1 MNGNYSPEHQNIEY
15 KSSWRDEYL
24 KWVNIHKDYTD
35 TSIQLSIY
43 NEHLQIWNPGT
54 LPKDLSIAMLQLKHP
69 SRPRNKNIAEV
80 FFKAGYIEA
89 WGRGI
94 TKMIQSCKL
103 AHFPEPIISETAGGI
118 QVVFKKSEINL
129 KVDLKTNLKNGR
141 NLLTLMQQHPQI
153 TIPELSVALGKSRS
167 SIKIYI
173 QHLKQEGKIER
184 VGAKKVV
191 CGRYWIK
198 KLTEKWRK

>member
-24 KWVNIHKDYTD
+24 KWV
-35 TSIQLSIY
+35 S
-43 NEHLQIWNPGT
+43 GF
-54 LPKDLSIAMLQLKHP
+54 A
-69 SRPRNKNIAEV
+69 
-80 FFKAGYIEA
+80 
-89 WGRGI
+89 
-94 TKMIQSCKL
+94 KMIQSCKL

-118 QVVFKKSEINL
+118 QVVFKKPEINL
-129 KVDLKTNLKNGR
+129 KVDLKTNLKINLKNGG

-153 TIPELSVALGKSRS
+153 TIPELSVALGKSKS

-184 VGAKKVV
+184 VGAKKGGIWKVLD
-191 CGRYWIK
+191 K
-198 KLTEKWRK
+198 KID